1 MSVRGIV
8 RNVTRS
14 NGFAIYPNSPGFE
27 ECLDGDSSLLCEVFI
42 NKAVIGARETRRG
55 SERELWLHNNVPG
68 RTRLEEGGG
77 QDDIVFIS
85 TPVCTGKVTVLAA

>member
-1 MSVRGIV
+1 MGLPSIQ
-8 RNVTRS
+8 
-14 NGFAIYPNSPGFE
+14 NSPGFD

-68 RTRLEEGGG
+68 RTRQEEGGG
-77 QDDIVFIS
+77 QDEIVFTS